1 MKVKVVYSS
10 RVEAQALL
18 AAILSQETG
27 RLKALNIN
35 VLPFTERNRLHP
47 VGVIIPKLDYRSMP
61 NLLQELRI
69 ASAGSRNKSFLELHP
84 KSLETIICEIDR
96 KYGTNI
102 VKRFDEQKLK
112 LFMADFAKDL
122 EAIFGKSNFTE
133 LTIYLSRFGTGTNN
147 APIIRTPSRLDVC
160 IREGC
165 SISNVVA
172 AVIDSV
178 THLKK
183 QELRLEPQ
191 ELRPIRDW
199 FISNTRILT
208 TINKHKLKYM
218 PSTKYMRKDT
228 VSRSNRVDVKYVQSL
243 GLFSETLKFN
253 VKDSEIY
260 FNDRCLVGLTINE
273 KKILLSLIS
282 YKNKTVSYDSLL
294 DILEENNKIVTYY
307 AVYKTIERL
316 RKKLESLGVPR
327 NLIKTVP
334 KSGIYL
340 ADALF

>member
-1 MKVKVVYSS
+1 MEVKVIYSS
-10 RVEAQALL
+10 MVEAQALL

-27 RLKALNIN
+27 RLKALNMN

-47 VGVIIPKLDYRSMP
+47 FGVIIPKLDYHNFP
-61 NLLQELRI
+61 NLLQELKA
-69 ASAGSRNKSFLELHP
+69 ASASSRHKNFLDLHP
-84 KSLETIICEIDR
+84 KSLETLIREID
-96 KYGTNI
+96 KTYGTSI
-102 VKRFDEQKLK
+102 VKRFDEEKLK
-112 LFMADFAKDL
+112 LFMVDFAKDL
-122 EAIFGKSNFTE
+122 EAIFGKDNFTE
-133 LTIYLSRFGTGTNN
+133 LTIYMSRFGTGTNN
-147 APIIRTPSRLDVC
+147 APIIRIPTRLDVC

-165 SISNVVA
+165 NITNIVA

-228 VSRSNRVDVKYVQSL
+228 VSRSNRVDIKYVQSL

-253 VKDSEIY
+253 VKDREIF
-260 FNDRCLVGLTINE
+260 FNNRCLIGLTSNE
-273 KKILLSLIS
+273 KKILLNLIS
-282 YKNKTVSYDSLL
+282 QVNRTVSYDSLL

-334 KSGIYL
+334 KSGVYL
-340 ADALF
+340 ANA